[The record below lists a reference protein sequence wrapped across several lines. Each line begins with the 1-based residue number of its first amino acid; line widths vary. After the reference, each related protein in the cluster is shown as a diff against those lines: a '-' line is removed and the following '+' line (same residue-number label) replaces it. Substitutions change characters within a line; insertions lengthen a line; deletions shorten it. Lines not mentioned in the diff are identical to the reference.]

1 MAGIDCIGQGYKD
14 LLAALI
20 TRDTA
25 KNILIEVLNG
35 MPICEPM
42 PQTLSNEGLKQLEAT
57 RKKSAEWNIAVDY
70 TDANCNTTKYGS
82 PSALAKFLNL
92 KMSGQQTTCD
102 GEKCKAL
109 DVVDIFRLQGYV
121 VECQTEDTLKEGP
134 DKITL
139 DCVKAEA
146 GGKAMHVYHPG
157 AGIACE
163 IKKLPKK

>member
-35 MPICEPM
+35 MPICEPL

-57 RKKSAEWNIAVDY
+57 RKKSAEWGVAVDY
-70 TDANCNTTKYGS
+70 TDEKGNTTKYGS

-92 KMSGQQTTCD
+92 KMSGQQTVCD

-109 DVVDIFRLQGYV
+109 DVVDIFRLQGYTV
-121 VECQTEDTLKEGP
+121 DCEVEREG
-134 DKITL
+134 KIEITL

-146 GGKAMHVYHPG
+146 GGKAMHVIHPG
-157 AGIACE
+157 AFEPLA
-163 IKKLPKK
+163 KKGAK